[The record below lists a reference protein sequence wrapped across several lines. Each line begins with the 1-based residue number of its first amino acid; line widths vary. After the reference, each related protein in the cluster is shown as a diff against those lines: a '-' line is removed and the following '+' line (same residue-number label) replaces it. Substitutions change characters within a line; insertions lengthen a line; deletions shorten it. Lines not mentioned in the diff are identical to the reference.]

1 MQIVTEKI
9 KEIASQAGH
18 QHSCRLYDLYKNRD
32 GLQVLI
38 DKPDLSEKISLQD
51 CEKVFRSFSF
61 LLEAE
66 FPELFK
72 KWRLEVSTPGLEKK
86 LREEW
91 HFKESVGETMKI
103 TTSSPVKS
111 ENISTN
117 KISHSESFKA
127 KLVSFSDGVLEFK
140 EEDREWKIPLLQVK
154 SAQVV
159 FISPK
164 FSKNKKIIKPKRKK
178 RGQ

>member
-1 MQIVTEKI
+1 MHIITEKI
-9 KEIASQAGH
+9 KEIALQAGQ

-32 GLQVLI
+32 GLQILI
-38 DKPDLSEKISLQD
+38 DKATPSEKVSLQD

-66 FPELFK
+66 FPELSK

-91 HFKESVGETMKI
+91 HFEESVGETIKI
-103 TTSSPVKS
+103 KTSSLVESK
-111 ENISTN
+111 NTSTN
-117 KISHSESFKA
+117 KTSQSEFFKA
-127 KLVSFSDGVLEFK
+127 KLVSFSEGILEFK
-140 EEDREWKIPLLQVK
+140 EEDREWKIPLSKVQ
-154 SAQVV
+154 SAQVI

-164 FSKNKKIIKPKRKK
+164 FSKNKKINKPKNKK
-178 RGQ
+178 RG